1 MFAPGLP
8 LAPRPGSHRGE
19 ETAMVRTV
27 AFYGLAL
34 AAVAV
39 LVQWIEYR
47 HFVRLLPTEIAL
59 ASVASVF
66 VVLGVWLGTRLTPR
80 AAAEPFARNDK
91 AIASLGLTPRECE
104 VLERLARGEAN
115 KEIARAMGL
124 SPNTVKTHVANIYAK
139 LGVSGRG
146 KAVDAARALS
156 LVR

>member
-1 MFAPGLP
+1 
-8 LAPRPGSHRGE
+8 
-19 ETAMVRTV
+19 MVRTV

-34 AAVAV
+34 AAVAL

-47 HFVRLLPTEIAL
+47 HFVRLLPTELAL
-59 ASVASVF
+59 AAVASVF
-66 VVLGVWLGTRLTPR
+66 VVLGVWLGMRLTPG
-80 AAAEPFARNDK
+80 AAAEPFTRNDR

-104 VLERLARGEAN
+104 VLERLARGEPN

-156 LVR
+156 LVK